1 MAQEL
6 DFLEPEITF
15 TEFGVQLVLPQAL
28 KHNAE
33 MLRMFFFILGK
44 YQDVVM
50 KITTNLSI
58 SGRNTEF
65 MRYMK

>member
-15 TEFGVQLVLPQAL
+15 AKFDIQFVLPQAL

-33 MLRMFFFILGK
+33 MLCVLFFTFR
-44 YQDVVM
+44 
-50 KITTNLSI
+50 KI
-58 SGRNTEF
+58 
-65 MRYMK
+65 